1 MDMTNFDPNDSF
13 ATLLDKTIRALT
25 TRLQGVF
32 VREGFDVTSEQW
44 MILLLLWKEDGRSPY
59 QIAEAIGKDRAA
71 ITRLADG
78 LEKRN
83 LVVRIRDKNDSRQK
97 QIYLTPKGKA
107 IKEDL
112 VPLGISNMQKA
123 VEGLSRAE
131 IESCKAVLRKLHKN
145 LTT

>member
-25 TRLQGVF
+25 SRLHHLF
-32 VREGFDVTSEQW
+32 VSEGIDVTAEQW

-59 QIAEAIGKDRAA
+59 QIAEVIGKDRAA
-71 ITRLADG
+71 ITRLVDG

-112 VPLGISNMQKA
+112 VPLGVANMQKA
-123 VEGLSRAE
+123 VEGLSREE